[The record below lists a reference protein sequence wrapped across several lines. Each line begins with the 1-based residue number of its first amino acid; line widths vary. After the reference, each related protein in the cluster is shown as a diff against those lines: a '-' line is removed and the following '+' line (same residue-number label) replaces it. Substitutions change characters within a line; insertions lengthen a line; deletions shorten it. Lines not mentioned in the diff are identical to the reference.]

1 MLTSSATA
9 NTATSDGDDEMFTM
23 DNTQGFTQSD
33 LDLMNKALEILMA
46 DGMDESNASDIIN
59 NNWQESGNTVDSLT
73 KH

>member
-1 MLTSSATA
+1 
-9 NTATSDGDDEMFTM
+9 MFTM
-23 DNTQGFTQSD
+23 DNTQDFTQSD